1 MYRPSFFPME
11 AQMTEIT
18 TNPGAPAPVRRRRG
32 RAAFFALLI
41 ALGVGTTAFFAGQAF
56 SQPGFGPF
64 GHGGWHGRGFM
75 MGQMDPAQ
83 IEDLADRL
91 VRHLAIEVDATSEQ
105 QERLRA
111 VVKSAVRDLIPMR
124 EKAHAAR
131 QRGRE
136 LLLGSTIDRAAIEAF
151 RAEQLALADTAS
163 KRVVQALADAASI
176 LTAEQRR
183 KIEDHLRPRPGF
195 WGGWRR

>member
-1 MYRPSFFPME
+1 
-11 AQMTEIT
+11 MTEIT
-18 TNPGAPAPVRRRRG
+18 TNPGSPDPRTPAPVRRRRG
-32 RAAFFALLI
+32 RGALFALLI

-83 IEDLADRL
+83 IEDRADRL
-91 VRHLAIEVDATSEQ
+91 VRHLAIEVDATNEQ

-111 VVKSAVRDLIPMR
+111 VAKSAVRDLVPMR

-131 QRGRE
+131 QRAHD
-136 LLLGSTIDRAAIEAF
+136 LLLAPTIDRAAIEAL
-151 RAEQLALADTAS
+151 RAEQIALVDTAS
-163 KRVVQALADAASI
+163 KRVVQAVADAASI
-176 LTAEQRR
+176 LSAEQRR
-183 KIEDHLRPRPGF
+183 KIEDRLHPRPGF

>member
-1 MYRPSFFPME
+1 ML
-11 AQMTEIT
+11 
-18 TNPGAPAPVRRRRG
+18 
-32 RAAFFALLI
+32 ALVL

-83 IEDLADRL
+83 VEDRADRM
-91 VRHLAIEVDATSEQ
+91 VRHLAIEVDATADQ

-111 VVKSAVRDLIPMR
+111 VVKSAVRDLLPMR
-124 EKAHAAR
+124 EKAQAAR

-136 LLLGSTIDRAAIEAF
+136 LLTQTTIDRAAIEAF
-151 RAEQLALADTAS
+151 RAEQVAQMDAIS
-163 KRVVQALADAASI
+163 KRVAQAVTDAATI
-176 LTAEQRR
+176 LSVEQRR
-183 KIEDHLRPRPGF
+183 KIEDRLRPRPGF
-195 WGGWRR
+195 WGGWHRG

>member
-1 MYRPSFFPME
+1 
-11 AQMTEIT
+11 MTEFV
-18 TNPGAPAPVRRRRG
+18 TNPGTPAPARRRRG
-32 RAAFFALLI
+32 RAALLALLV

-83 IEDLADRL
+83 IEDRADRM
-91 VRHLAIEVDATSEQ
+91 VRHLAIEVDATAEQ

-111 VVKSAVRDLIPMR
+111 VVKSAVKDLLPMR
-124 EKAHAAR
+124 EKAQAAR

-136 LLLGSTIDRAAIEAF
+136 LLTQATIDRAAIEAF
-151 RAEQLALADTAS
+151 RAEQIAQVDAIS
-163 KRVVQALADAASI
+163 KRVAQAVTDAASV
-176 LTAEQRR
+176 LTVEQRR
-183 KIEDHLRPRPGF
+183 KIEEHTRPRPGF
-195 WGGWRR
+195 WGWRR

>member
-1 MYRPSFFPME
+1 
-11 AQMTEIT
+11 MTEIV
-18 TNPGAPAPVRRRRG
+18 TNPGTPAPAPRRRG
-32 RAAFFALLI
+32 RAALLALLV

-83 IEDLADRL
+83 IEDRADRM
-91 VRHLAIEVDATSEQ
+91 VRHLAIEVDATAEQ

-111 VVKSAVRDLIPMR
+111 VVKSAVKDLLPMR
-124 EKAHAAR
+124 EKAQAAR

-136 LLLGSTIDRAAIEAF
+136 LLTQATIDRAAIEAF
-151 RAEQLALADTAS
+151 RAEQIAQVDAIS
-163 KRVVQALADAASI
+163 KRVAQAVTDAASV
-176 LTAEQRR
+176 LTVEQRR
-183 KIEDHLRPRPGF
+183 KIEEHTRPRPGF
-195 WGGWRR
+195 WGWRR

>member
-18 TNPGAPAPVRRRRG
+18 TNPGTPAPARRRRG

-83 IEDLADRL
+83 IEDRADRL
-91 VRHLAIEVDATSEQ
+91 VRHLAIEVDATNEQ

-111 VVKSAVRDLIPMR
+111 VVKSTVRDLIPMR

-183 KIEDHLRPRPGF
+183 KIEDRLRPQPGF

>member
-1 MYRPSFFPME
+1 MEPS
-11 AQMTEIT
+11 MTEMI
-18 TNPGAPAPVRRRRG
+18 TNPGTPAPAPRRRRG
-32 RAAFFALLI
+32 RAALLALLV

-83 IEDLADRL
+83 IEDRADRM
-91 VRHLAIEVDATSEQ
+91 VRHLAIEVDATAEQ

-111 VVKSAVRDLIPMR
+111 VVKSAVRDLLPMR
-124 EKAHAAR
+124 EKAQQAR

-136 LLLGSTIDRAAIEAF
+136 LLTQTTIDRAAIEAF
-151 RAEQLALADTAS
+151 RAEQIAQVDAIS
-163 KRVVQALADAASI
+163 KRVAQAVTDAASI
-176 LTAEQRR
+176 LTVEQRR
-183 KIEDHLRPRPGF
+183 KIEEHTRPRPGF
-195 WGGWRR
+195 WWRR

>member
-1 MYRPSFFPME
+1 MEPS
-11 AQMTEIT
+11 MTEIV
-18 TNPGAPAPVRRRRG
+18 TNPGTPAPARRRRG
-32 RAAFFALLI
+32 RAALLALVL

-64 GHGGWHGRGFM
+64 GGGWHGRM

-83 IEDLADRL
+83 IEDHADRM
-91 VRHLAIEVDATSEQ
+91 VRHLAIEVDATTEQ

-111 VVKSAVRDLIPMR
+111 VAKSAVRDLLPLR
-124 EKAHAAR
+124 EKAQAAR

-136 LLLGSTIDRAAIEAF
+136 LLTQTTIDRAAIEAF
-151 RAEQLALADTAS
+151 RAEQIAQVDAIS
-163 KRVVQALADAASI
+163 KRVAQAVTDAASI
-176 LTAEQRR
+176 LTVEQRR
-183 KIEDHLRPRPGF
+183 KIEEHTRPRPGF

>member
-1 MYRPSFFPME
+1 
-11 AQMTEIT
+11 MTEIV
-18 TNPGAPAPVRRRRG
+18 TNPGTPSPAPRRRG
-32 RAAFFALLI
+32 RAALLALLV

-83 IEDLADRL
+83 IEDRADRM
-91 VRHLAIEVDATSEQ
+91 VRHLAIEVDATAEQ

-111 VVKSAVRDLIPMR
+111 VAKSAVRDLLPMR
-124 EKAHAAR
+124 EKAQAAR

-136 LLLGSTIDRAAIEAF
+136 LLTQTTIDRAAIEAF
-151 RAEQLALADTAS
+151 RAEQIAQVDAIS
-163 KRVVQALADAASI
+163 KRVAQAVTDAASV
-176 LTAEQRR
+176 LTVEQRR
-183 KIEDHLRPRPGF
+183 KIEEHTRPRPGF
-195 WGGWRR
+195 WGWRR

>member
-1 MYRPSFFPME
+1 MEPS
-11 AQMTEIT
+11 MTEIV
-18 TNPGAPAPVRRRRG
+18 TNPGTPAPAPRRRG
-32 RAAFFALLI
+32 RAALLALLV

-83 IEDLADRL
+83 IEDRADRM
-91 VRHLAIEVDATSEQ
+91 VRHLAIEVDATAEQ

-111 VVKSAVRDLIPMR
+111 VVKSAVRDLLPMR
-124 EKAHAAR
+124 EKAQAAR

-136 LLLGSTIDRAAIEAF
+136 LLTQTTIDRAAIEAF
-151 RAEQLALADTAS
+151 RAEQIAQVDAIS
-163 KRVVQALADAASI
+163 KRVAQAVTDAASI
-176 LTAEQRR
+176 LTVEQRR
-183 KIEDHLRPRPGF
+183 KIEEHTRPRPGF

>member
-18 TNPGAPAPVRRRRG
+18 TNPGTPAPVRRRRG

-41 ALGVGTTAFFAGQAF
+41 TLGVGTTAFFAGQAF

-83 IEDLADRL
+83 IEDRADRL
-91 VRHLAIEVDATSEQ
+91 VRHLAIEVDATNEQ

-111 VVKSAVRDLIPMR
+111 VVKSTVRDLIPMR

-183 KIEDHLRPRPGF
+183 KIEDRLRPQPGF

>member
-1 MYRPSFFPME
+1 
-11 AQMTEIT
+11 MTENV
-18 TNPGAPAPVRRRRG
+18 TNPGIPAPARRRRG
-32 RAAFFALLI
+32 RAAMLALVL

-83 IEDLADRL
+83 IEDRADRM
-91 VRHLAIEVDATSEQ
+91 VRHLAIEVDATAEQ

-111 VVKSAVRDLIPMR
+111 VVKSAVRDLLPMR
-124 EKAHAAR
+124 EKAQAAR

-136 LLLGSTIDRAAIEAF
+136 LLTQTTVDRAAIEAF
-151 RAEQLALADTAS
+151 RAEQVAQVDAIS
-163 KRVVQALADAASI
+163 KRVAQAVTDAATI
-176 LTAEQRR
+176 LSVEQRR
-183 KIEDHLRPRPGF
+183 KIEERLLPRPGF
-195 WGGWRR
+195 WGGWHRG

>member
-1 MYRPSFFPME
+1 
-11 AQMTEIT
+11 MTEIV
-18 TNPGAPAPVRRRRG
+18 TNPGTPAPAPRRRRG
-32 RAAFFALLI
+32 RAALLALLV

-83 IEDLADRL
+83 IEDRADRM
-91 VRHLAIEVDATSEQ
+91 VRHLAIEVDATAEQ

-111 VVKSAVRDLIPMR
+111 VVKSAVRDLLPMR
-124 EKAHAAR
+124 EKAQAAR

-136 LLLGSTIDRAAIEAF
+136 LLTQTTIDRAAIEAF
-151 RAEQLALADTAS
+151 RAEQIAQVDAIS
-163 KRVVQALADAASI
+163 KRVAQAVTDAASI
-176 LTAEQRR
+176 LTVEQRR
-183 KIEDHLRPRPGF
+183 KIEEHTRPRPGF
-195 WGGWRR
+195 FGWRR

>member
-1 MYRPSFFPME
+1 S
-11 AQMTEIT
+11 MTEIV
-18 TNPGAPAPVRRRRG
+18 TNPGTPAPPRRRG
-32 RAAFFALLI
+32 RAALLALLV

-83 IEDLADRL
+83 IEDRADRM
-91 VRHLAIEVDATSEQ
+91 VRHLAIEVDATAEQ

-111 VVKSAVRDLIPMR
+111 VMKSAVRDLLPMR
-124 EKAHAAR
+124 EKAQQAR

-136 LLLGSTIDRAAIEAF
+136 LLTQTTIDRAAIEAF
-151 RAEQLALADTAS
+151 RAEQIAQVDAIS
-163 KRVVQALADAASI
+163 KRVAQAVTDAASI
-176 LTAEQRR
+176 LTVEQRR
-183 KIEDHLRPRPGF
+183 KIEEHTRPRPGF
-195 WGGWRR
+195 WWRR

>member
-1 MYRPSFFPME
+1 ME

-32 RAAFFALLI
+32 RTAFFALLI

-83 IEDLADRL
+83 IEDIADRL
-91 VRHLAIEVDATSEQ
+91 VRHLAIEVDATNEQ

-151 RAEQLALADTAS
+151 RVEQLALADTAS

>member
-1 MYRPSFFPME
+1 
-11 AQMTEIT
+11 MTEIV
-18 TNPGAPAPVRRRRG
+18 TNPGTPAPARRRRG
-32 RAAFFALLI
+32 RAALLALLV

-83 IEDLADRL
+83 IEDRADRM
-91 VRHLAIEVDATSEQ
+91 VRHLAIEVDATAEQ

-111 VVKSAVRDLIPMR
+111 VVKSAVKDLLPMR
-124 EKAHAAR
+124 EKAQAAR

-136 LLLGSTIDRAAIEAF
+136 LLTQATIDRAAIEAF
-151 RAEQLALADTAS
+151 RAEQIAQVDAIS
-163 KRVVQALADAASI
+163 KRVAQAVADAASV
-176 LTAEQRR
+176 LTVEQRR
-183 KIEDHLRPRPGF
+183 KIEEHTRPRPGF
-195 WGGWRR
+195 WGWRR

>member
-18 TNPGAPAPVRRRRG
+18 TSPGAPAPVRRRRG

-64 GHGGWHGRGFM
+64 GHGGWHGFM

-91 VRHLAIEVDATSEQ
+91 VRHLAIEVDATNEQ

-151 RAEQLALADTAS
+151 RVEQLALADTAS

>member
-151 RAEQLALADTAS
+151 RVEQLALADTAS
-163 KRVVQALADAASI
+163 KRVVQALADASSI

-183 KIEDHLRPRPGF
+183 KIEDHMRPRPGF

>member
-1 MYRPSFFPME
+1 
-11 AQMTEIT
+11 MTEIT
-18 TNPGAPAPVRRRRG
+18 TNPGTPAPGSPAPVRRRRG
-32 RAAFFALLI
+32 ALFALLI

-83 IEDLADRL
+83 IEDRADRM
-91 VRHLAIEVDATSEQ
+91 VRHLAIEVDATNEQ

-111 VVKSAVRDLIPMR
+111 VVKSAVRDLVPMR
-124 EKAHAAR
+124 EKGQAAR
-131 QRGRE
+131 QRAHE
-136 LLLGSTIDRAAIEAF
+136 LLLAPTIDRAAIEAF
-151 RAEQLALADTAS
+151 RAEQIALVDTAS
-163 KRVVQALADAASI
+163 KRFAQAVTDAASI
-176 LTAEQRR
+176 LSAEQRR
-183 KIEDHLRPRPGF
+183 KIEDRMHPQPGF